1 MEVLDATSVGKIE
14 WKTIAEHAAWRS
26 APRPDWR
33 GRTFPDDP
41 WRLARW
47 RERFFPGSYL
57 TFELQ
62 EGKLDRNAHRI
73 VFRST
78 ALDGTDCATVQSRL
92 IVHYGR
98 PSDVGR
104 VEYPQ
109 PRGSVVLDEVQWK
122 IGLTSISFY
131 CISAPGGTSV
141 RLELLLEPSGRSTPL
156 LRATGAGRIP

>member
-1 MEVLDATSVGKIE
+1 MDVLDAASVGKIE

-41 WRLARW
+41 WRIARW

-78 ALDGTDCATVQSRL
+78 ALDGTDCATVQSKL
-92 IVHYGR
+92 TFHYGQ
-98 PSDVGR
+98 PSYLDR
-104 VEYPQ
+104 AKYPQ
-109 PRGSVVLDEVQWK
+109 PDGVVVLDEVRWEV
-122 IGLTSISFY
+122 GTTLISFH
-131 CISAPGGTSV
+131 CISGPGGGAGN
-141 RLELLLEPSGRSTPL
+141 LYLKFEPSGPSAPL
-156 LRATGAGRIP
+156 PGRPGLRVP